1 MKRFE
6 FRLESVLSLCRY
18 ELDRAEARLVEQE
31 DLLRREQLV
40 LRDIQAEKRR
50 LRTQRR
56 DFQKILDFTMMEIVS
71 RCEEGVD
78 FRMTTQELKLV
89 DIHKELTRRRRELK
103 DARKKHRMYEKLK
116 EKALEEYKRE
126 RQHHEQAF
134 LDEISVMA
142 TSRKAM
148 EV

>member
-6 FRLESVLSLCRY
+6 FRLESVLNLSRY
-18 ELDRAEARLVEQE
+18 ELDRAEAGLVEQE
-31 DLLRREQLV
+31 ELLRREQLV

-50 LRTQRR
+50 LRIQRR
-56 DFQKILDFTMMEIVS
+56 DFQKVLDFTMMEIVS

-78 FRMTTQELKLV
+78 FRITTQELKLV

-103 DARKKHRMYEKLK
+103 DARQKHRMYEKLK
-116 EKALEEYKRE
+116 EKALEEHKRE
-126 RQHHEQAF
+126 RQHYEQAF

-142 TSRKAM
+142 ASRK
-148 EV
+148 EIKI